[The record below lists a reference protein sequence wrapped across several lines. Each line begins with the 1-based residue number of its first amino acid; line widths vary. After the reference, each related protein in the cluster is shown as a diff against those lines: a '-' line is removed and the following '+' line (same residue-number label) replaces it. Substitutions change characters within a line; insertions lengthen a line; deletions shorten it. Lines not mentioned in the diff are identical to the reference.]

1 MEEINMDNE
10 KEKDLDGTAVSRT
23 LELIREMTKK
33 YELRTLSSKA
43 DAVRDEIGTFSLRVL
58 AVGAFSAGKSALMNA
73 VIGEDLLEE
82 NQRPETAIASELVY
96 DTDEYIEALSDG
108 RKDRYSLDEAENIR
122 IQDYDYLIWHLNRGG
137 LKHDK
142 DCVLVDM
149 PGFNSG
155 ISAHNKAILK
165 YAGKGNAYLLVID
178 CEEGTVRQNLAEFIQ
193 EIKNYDDNLAIVV
206 TKTDLKTDETAA
218 QVRDEIE
225 MEASMYFGS
234 SVPVVATSKYDEQ
247 AGEKVWML
255 ADGFDRER
263 IFFQQ
268 YAPQVYEL
276 GIQCLDSME
285 TYKKSLRLDVSQFDQ
300 EIERHE
306 KSKEQLAKQLQREQS
321 KLESRFRD
329 TVAPAISADMQNAL
343 YANTDQL
350 ANSLQAGG
358 QSFSASVNNI
368 LRPVLLS
375 STQQNVDVS
384 FSKFLSEIDLPAADF
399 DESIQAASSQA
410 LGAFQKAND
419 SLQKLS
425 QDSGKY
431 NALYKTITTT
441 LAVATSAVAPW
452 LELIIIFLPDILKV
466 FTKGRQES
474 ALRDKVSG
482 QIIPQIVEYIRPEIE
497 KSLDQMKDE
506 MIQGAQEQIG
516 SFIDSEVESLEAAKE
531 KKAAET
537 EAFQK
542 AAADV
547 QQDIDRLHGALECM

>member
-58 AVGAFSAGKSALMNA
+58 VVGAFSAGKSALMNA
-73 VIGEDLLEE
+73 VIGEELLEE
-82 NQRPETAIASELVY
+82 NQRPETAIASELIY

-122 IQDYDYLIWHLNRGG
+122 IQDYDYLIWHLNRVG

-155 ISAHNKAILK
+155 ISAHNKAILQ

-425 QDSGKY
+425 RDSGKY

-547 QQDIDRLHGALECM
+547 QQDIDRLRGALECM